1 MTMISGTIH
10 GREAFVQMLIAD
22 RANVEQPL
30 DAVVDTGFTGYL
42 ALPQPVIRQL
52 GLISEGEGRITLAD
66 GSAQLHD
73 IYRTAVVWHGEH
85 QTIPI
90 LGMGDKPLIGMRMLA
105 GSRITLSVV
114 EGGAVTIEPLAV

>member
-105 GSRITLSVV
+105 GIRITLSVV